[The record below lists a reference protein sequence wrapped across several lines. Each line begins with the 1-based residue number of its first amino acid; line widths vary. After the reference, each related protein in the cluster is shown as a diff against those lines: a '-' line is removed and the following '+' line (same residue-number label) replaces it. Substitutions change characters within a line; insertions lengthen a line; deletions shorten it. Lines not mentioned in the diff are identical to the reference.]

1 MLSVKLTIEGY
12 LPVAKAVE
20 AEALALKG
28 NEAIEAARIA
38 REKDP
43 EYIAMMQTQALYKKY
58 GISLTDESLRLR
70 MTKLLQQIDA
80 GNRLPN
86 EELIWLNT
94 AAKNIS
100 RQSSEMHITVLKQ
113 ISMPISIVVLDPW
126 SAINASGHYRKSD
139 LPAVALELIDSV
151 QLDRLKHP
159 KVRSAM
165 FLVEA

>member
-20 AEALALKG
+20 AEALALKAR

-113 ISMPISIVVLDPW
+113 ISMPISIVVL
-126 SAINASGHYRKSD
+126 
-139 LPAVALELIDSV
+139 
-151 QLDRLKHP
+151 
-159 KVRSAM
+159 RSM
-165 FLVEA
+165 ERYQC